1 MFKLMPAFKD
11 YLWGGTKLKTE
22 YGKESNLDI
31 VAETW
36 ELSTHPDGLSII
48 DSGEYKGQTLLSYV
62 EKNRKSVLGSK
73 CSLENDIPILIK
85 FIDAKDA
92 LSIQVHPDN
101 EYALK
106 NENDFG
112 KTEMWYIIEAE
123 PDAKLIYGFNK
134 DISKEEFEKAIKEN
148 TLTEVVNEINVKKGD
163 VLFIKPGTLH
173 AIGKGIVIAEIQQR
187 SNVTYRIY
195 DFGRLGADGKP
206 RELHIEKAL
215 DVTNL
220 KKQENLTIDYKF
232 TDCETSK
239 KALLA
244 ECSYFHVELIKLNDK
259 LTFET
264 NGETFHSLLILDGTC
279 NIVSEKNLGYS
290 INGKKGDSI
299 FIPANT
305 GKYEIVGNADI
316 ILTTL

>member
-1 MFKLMPAFKD
+1 MFKLQPAFKD
-11 YLWGGTKLKTE
+11 YLWGGTKLKEE
-22 YGKESNLDI
+22 YGKDSNLDI

-48 DSGEYKGQTLLSYV
+48 ASGEHKGETLLSYV
-62 EKNRKSVLGSK
+62 EKNGKSILGTK
-73 CSLENDIPILIK
+73 CTLDKDIPILIK

-92 LSIQVHPDN
+92 LSIQVHPDD

-112 KTEMWYIIEAE
+112 KTEMWYVVEADK
-123 PDAKLIYGFNK
+123 DAKLIYGFNK

-148 TLTEVVNEINVKKGD
+148 TLSEFINEIDIKTGD
-163 VLFIKPGTLH
+163 TFFIEPGTMH
-173 AIGKGIVIAEIQQR
+173 AIGKGTLIAEIQQR

-195 DFGRLGADGKP
+195 DFGRLGVDGKP

-220 KKQENLTIDYKF
+220 KKSEKTTVNYSFKKIE
-232 TDCETSK
+232 DCEVANLASCGYFNVD
-239 KALLA
+239 LL
-244 ECSYFHVELIKLNDK
+244 KLNGNINLEADEK
-259 LTFET
+259 SFNSILVLSGSCEIFNET
-264 NGETFHSLLILDGTC
+264 NKLSLNKGESVF
-279 NIVSEKNLGYS
+279 V
-290 INGKKGDSI
+290 
-299 FIPANT
+299 PANF
-305 GKYEIVGNADI
+305 GKYTISGNSNI

>member
-1 MFKLMPAFKD
+1 MFKLVPAFKD
-11 YLWGGTKLKTE
+11 YLWGGTKLKDE
-22 YGKESNLDI
+22 YGKKSNLNI

-36 ELSTHPDGLSII
+36 ELSTHPDGLTVIG
-48 DSGEYKGQTLLSYV
+48 SGEYEGQTLLSYV
-62 EKNRKSVLGSK
+62 EKNGKSVLGSK
-73 CSLENDIPILIK
+73 CSSEKDIPILIK

-112 KTEMWYIIEAE
+112 KTEMWYIVEAE
-123 PDAKLIYGFNK
+123 PNAKLIYGFNK
-134 DISKEEFEKAIKEN
+134 DISKDEFEKAIKEN
-148 TLTEVVNEINVKKGD
+148 SLTNLVKEINVKKGD
-163 VLFIKPGTLH
+163 VLFIKPGTMH

-206 RELHIEKAL
+206 RELHISKAL

-220 KKQENLTIDYKF
+220 NKIDSTTVDYNF
-232 TDCETSK
+232 IDCEDAK

-244 ECSYFHVELIKLNDK
+244 ECSYFHVELLKLNGSIS
-259 LTFET
+259 LEANEESF
-264 NGETFHSLLILDGTC
+264 NSLLVLNGSC
-279 NIVSEKNLGYS
+279 EVVSENYKLYLE
-290 INGKKGDSI
+290 KGESA
-299 FIPANT
+299 FIPANL
-305 GKYEIVGNADI
+305 GKYTINGNSEI

>member
-1 MFKLMPAFKD
+1 MFKLKPAFKD
-11 YLWGGTKLKTE
+11 YLWGGKKLKEE
-22 YGKESNLDI
+22 YGKNSDLDI

-36 ELSTHPDGLSII
+36 ELSTHPDGLTII
-48 DSGEYKGQTLLSYV
+48 GSGEYEGKTLLEYIK
-62 EKNRKSVLGSK
+62 EKGKNALGLK

-112 KTEMWYIIEAE
+112 KTEMWYIVEAE
-123 PDAKLIYGFNK
+123 ENAKLIYGFNK
-134 DISKEEFEKAIKEN
+134 DLTKEEFEIKQN
-148 TLTEVVNEINVKKGD
+148 TLSEYINEIDIKAGD
-163 VLFIKPGTLH
+163 TFFIEPGTMH
-173 AIGKGIVIAEIQQR
+173 AIGKGTLIAEIQQR

-220 KKQENLTIDYKF
+220 KKTEKTTVDYSFEKNDDANIANLANCIYFNVD
-232 TDCETSK
+232 
-239 KALLA
+239 LL
-244 ECSYFHVELIKLNDK
+244 KLNGNIN
-259 LTFET
+259 LEANELSFNSILIL
-264 NGETFHSLLILDGTC
+264 NGECEI
-279 NIVSEKNLGYS
+279 ISEKEKLYL
-290 INGKKGDSI
+290 KKGDSA
-299 FIPANT
+299 FIPANF
-305 GKYEIVGNADI
+305 GKYTISGNSDI

>member
-1 MFKLMPAFKD
+1 MFKLKPAFKD
-11 YLWGGTKLKTE
+11 YLWGGKKLKEE
-22 YGKESNLDI
+22 YGKNSDLDI

-36 ELSTHPDGLSII
+36 ELSTHPDGLTII
-48 DSGEYKGQTLLSYV
+48 GSGEYEGKTLLEYIK
-62 EKNRKSVLGSK
+62 EKGKDALGLK

-112 KTEMWYIIEAE
+112 KTEMWYIVEAE
-123 PDAKLIYGFNK
+123 ENAKLIYGFNK
-134 DISKEEFEKAIKEN
+134 DLTKEEFENAIKQN
-148 TLTEVVNEINVKKGD
+148 TLSEYINEIDIKAGD
-163 VLFIKPGTLH
+163 TFFIEPGTMH
-173 AIGKGIVIAEIQQR
+173 AIGKGTLIAEIQQR

-220 KKQENLTIDYKF
+220 KKTEKTTVDYSFEKNDDANIANLANCIYFNVD
-232 TDCETSK
+232 
-239 KALLA
+239 LL
-244 ECSYFHVELIKLNDK
+244 KLNGNIN
-259 LTFET
+259 LEANELSFNSILIL
-264 NGETFHSLLILDGTC
+264 NGECEI
-279 NIVSEKNLGYS
+279 ISEKEKLNL
-290 INGKKGDSI
+290 KKGDSA
-299 FIPANT
+299 FIPANF
-305 GKYEIVGNADI
+305 GKYTISGNSDI
-316 ILTTL
+316 ILTKL

>member
-1 MFKLMPAFKD
+1 MLKLMPTFKD

-22 YGKESNLDI
+22 YNKKSNLDI

-36 ELSTHPDGLSII
+36 ELSTHPDGLSVI
-48 DSGEYKGQTLLSYV
+48 DCGEYKDQTLLSYV
-62 EKNRKSVLGSK
+62 KKNGKSVLGSK
-73 CSLENDIPILIK
+73 CTLENDIPILIK

-92 LSIQVHPDN
+92 LSIQVHPNN

-123 PDAKLIYGFNK
+123 PNAKLIYGFNK

-148 TLTEVVNEINVKKGD
+148 TLTEVVNEISVKKGD
-163 VLFIKPGTLH
+163 VLFIEPGTMH
-173 AIGKGIVIAEIQQR
+173 AIGKGIIIAEIQQR

-195 DFGRLGADGKP
+195 DFGRLGTDGKP

-220 KKQENLTIDYKF
+220 KKQKNLTVDYEF
-232 TDCETSK
+232 TDFQNSK
-239 KALLA
+239 KAILA
-244 ECSYFHVELIKLNDK
+244 DCPYFHVELIKLKDK
-259 LTFET
+259 LNLGT
-264 NGETFHSLLILDGTC
+264 NEESFHSLLILDGKC
-279 NIVSEKNLGYS
+279 NVITENS
-290 INGKKGDSI
+290 ILSIEKGDSV
-299 FIPANT
+299 FMPANT
-305 GKYEIVGNADI
+305 GKYQILGTADI